1 MKIVYIATYPPRE
14 CGIGTFTQNKL
25 KSISHLLNGNGEQ
38 HEGMVIAISDSEKDY
53 DYPPEVEFVIRQEQ
67 QADYMEAS
75 AFINRSGADICI
87 LEHEFGIFGGQNGVY
102 ILPLLYRLEIPLIAV
117 FHTILKTP
125 SLNERA
131 ITVEICRMAAKTV
144 VMTNRAFSFLTD
156 IYGIGS
162 DNIEIIE
169 HGVPDLQY
177 NGEKSKKEFK
187 LENKK
192 ILLSFG
198 LISRNKGLETV
209 IKALPPVIEQYPDV
223 VYIILGKTHPHV
235 LKHSGEEYRIYLM
248 RLVKELNLQQHVLFM
263 NEFVNQNKLF
273 KYLAAADIYI
283 TPYLNEAQITSGTL
297 AYAVGAGCAVISTP
311 YWHAEE
317 LLAHGRGSLFNFN
330 NHDQLSSILMNL
342 LDDPEN
348 MQKMRRRAF
357 RYGQEITW
365 PRIGEKYIALAE
377 NLLQENTR
385 SVKRTETIFDPLI
398 MPSFSLDH
406 IKRMTDDTGIIQH
419 AKFGIPNL
427 KEGYCLDDNARALLM
442 SLMAYEQKKLP
453 LAMELMPVYLSY
465 IHYMQKDDGS
475 FHNFFSFNR
484 NFLDETGSDDSFG
497 RTVWALGY
505 LLGNPPNDSYYM
517 SAKEIFLQAL
527 NHLDKLVSIR
537 GIANAITGMV
547 YYLKTSPG
555 DLGMLERVRKMA
567 NILVDHYDNNNTAG
581 WRWFEPMMTYDNA
594 ILPLSLLHASTVL
607 NDDKVL
613 EIALESMHFLTEVTL
628 KNGYLSVV
636 GNQNWY
642 SKHGEQSTFAQQP
655 LDVMAMVLLF
665 QKAYQLTNDK
675 TSLNNMYTCFM
686 WFLGEN
692 DLRIGLYDHETKGC
706 CDGLES
712 YGVNRNQGAESTLSY
727 LISHM
732 AVLQTLNEVYAAV
745 KNENML
751 KDKTKTKYVEEKV
764 L

>member
-1 MKIVYIATYPPRE
+1 MKIVYIGTYPPRE

-25 KSISHLLNGNGEQ
+25 MSIAHIGHDSGEK
-38 HEGMVIAISDSEKDY
+38 HEGIVIAVSDLETKY
-53 DYPPEVEFVIRQEQ
+53 DYPEEVEFVIRQEQ
-67 QADYMEAS
+67 QGDYAEAA
-75 AFINRSGADICI
+75 AFINRCGADICI

-117 FHTILKTP
+117 FHTVLKTP
-125 SLNERA
+125 SLNEKV
-131 ITVEICRMAAKTV
+131 ITAEICRMASKTV
-144 VMTNRAFSFLTD
+144 VMTGRAVSFLTE
-156 IYGIGS
+156 IYGVNN

-177 NGEKSKKEFK
+177 NAEKCKKEFK

-192 ILLSFG
+192 VLLSFG

-209 IKALPPVIEQYPDV
+209 IKALPSVVAQYPEV

-235 LKHSGEEYRIYLM
+235 LKQSGEEYRIYLM
-248 RLVKELNLQQHVLFM
+248 RLVKELHLEKHVLFM

-273 KYLAAADIYI
+273 KYLSAADIYI

-311 YWHAEE
+311 YWHAAE
-317 LLAHGRGSLFNFN
+317 LLDRGRGCLFNFN
-330 NHDQLSSILMNL
+330 DHEQLSSILLDL

-348 MQKMRRRAF
+348 MYRIRKRAF
-357 RYGQEITW
+357 HYGRGITW
-365 PRIGEKYIALAE
+365 PRIGEKYIALGE
-377 NLLQENTR
+377 TILQHYTR
-385 SVKRTETIFDPLI
+385 PVRRNETIFDPLI
-398 MPSFSLDH
+398 LPSFSLDH

-442 SLMAYEQKKLP
+442 TLLTYEQKKLP

-465 IHYMQKDDGS
+465 IHYMQNDNGS

-484 NFLDETGSDDSFG
+484 NFLDEQGSEDSFG
-497 RTVWALGY
+497 RTIWAVGY
-505 LLGNPPNDSYYM
+505 LLGNAPNDSYYQLG
-517 SAKEIFLQAL
+517 KEIFCKAIP
-527 NHLDKLVSIR
+527 HFEKLRSAR
-537 GIANAITGMV
+537 GIANTITGIV
-547 YYLKTSPG
+547 YYLKMVPG
-555 DLGMLERVRKMA
+555 DLEMLERVRKLS
-567 NILVDHYDNNNTAG
+567 NKLVDHFEGSKTDK
-581 WRWFEPMMTYDNA
+581 WKWFEPVMTYDNA
-594 ILPLSLLHASTVL
+594 ILPLALLHASTVL
-607 NDDKVL
+607 NDETIL
-613 EIALESMHFLTEVTL
+613 ATAMESMHFLSELTL
-628 KNGYLSVV
+628 KNDYLSVI
-636 GNQNWY
+636 GNEKWY
-642 SKHGEQSTFAQQP
+642 SMHEEQSIFAQQP

-665 QKAYQLTNDK
+665 QKAFQLTADR
-675 TSLNNMYTCFM
+675 TYLNNMYTCFM

-692 DLRIGLYDHETKGC
+692 DLRMSLYDHETKGC

-727 LISHM
+727 LVSHL
-732 AVLQTLNEVYAAV
+732 AVLQTFNDNYNTGRNEGWQKNGV
-745 KNENML
+745 KTGY
-751 KDKTKTKYVEEKV
+751 KSEKV